1 MEQTETSKKK
11 SLREGGS
18 CSAPRLVFIFLVAA
32 TFPVAAL
39 VLLYSHVPFHCT
51 HPLSPHSCC
60 CFIIPLLS
68 FLPSMLLLSTFSS
81 PSSLCSRIFCGKH
94 HLLLYLP
101 LLDSSSFLPLQ
112 PRAILPVSS
121 PHTVP
126 FLLPSPP
133 SDRLPH
139 CQMVNKAHEAKL
151 PFLFTPHQSA
161 TTCHTSTDTRTSVRK
176 QTQRL
181 HSKTEPHK
189 SVCVSVEAEYKTEQQ
204 RNRADKRGGEMW
216 PGFPWTDGEACVL
229 GQRERKEK
237 VFHHL

>member
-39 VLLYSHVPFHCT
+39 VHLYSHVPFHCT
-51 HPLSPHSCC
+51 HPLSCC

-68 FLPSMLLLSTFSS
+68 FLPSMLLLSTFSP

-94 HLLLYLP
+94 HLLLDFP
-101 LLDSSSFLPLQ
+101 LLDSSSFLLLQ

-133 SDRLPH
+133 SDCLPR
-139 CQMVNKAHEAKL
+139 CQMVKKPMRQSL
-151 PFLFTPHQSA
+151 PSSSRPTKVPQHVTPA
-161 TTCHTSTDTRTSVRK
+161 LT
-176 QTQRL
+176 
-181 HSKTEPHK
+181 
-189 SVCVSVEAEYKTEQQ
+189 
-204 RNRADKRGGEMW
+204 
-216 PGFPWTDGEACVL
+216 PGL
-229 GQRERKEK
+229 
-237 VFHHL
+237 L